1 MAAGALLALAGCAST
16 MGEVPLQRATV
27 GPGADEIFTARFA
40 RGYARLPSF
49 DETNKFRDDLDRR
62 VGDYLAKNP
71 QIATSPR
78 ASQFRFERRV
88 DVGMS
93 KPEVTLLLGPPDL
106 TTDDRAVMQA
116 NAGLFWPEI
125 GRRAQ
130 EMWRY
135 PSGWSLYFEGDR
147 LVDLTVKGKQPI
159 E

>member
-1 MAAGALLALAGCAST
+1 VAAGALLALAGCTST
-16 MGEVPLQRATV
+16 LGEVPLQRATV
-27 GPGADEIFTARFA
+27 GPSADEIFNARFA

-62 VGDYLAKNP
+62 VGEYLAKNP

-93 KPEVTLLLGPPDL
+93 KPEVTLLLGPPD
-106 TTDDRAVMQA
+106 TTTSDPALMKA
-116 NAGLFWPEI
+116 NAAPFWPEI

-147 LVDLTVKGKQPI
+147 LVDLTVKGKYPI